1 MTSLDCFP
9 IDYLR
14 NKKRNI
20 VYNANECKK
29 IPIKIPIKISCQNV
43 IEFHILIQM
52 NISLLFF
59 FLELNKEK
67 LLDPFIHKT
76 NIGIQM
82 YIDCEYFVKEF
93 STYWFG

>member
-1 MTSLDCFP
+1 MSKCDRISY
-9 IDYLR
+9 IDP
-14 NKKRNI
+14 
-20 VYNANECKK
+20 NEYFF
-29 IPIKIPIKISCQNV
+29 V
-43 IEFHILIQM
+43 I
-52 NISLLFF
+52 F

-67 LLDPFIHKT
+67 LLDPFIHET